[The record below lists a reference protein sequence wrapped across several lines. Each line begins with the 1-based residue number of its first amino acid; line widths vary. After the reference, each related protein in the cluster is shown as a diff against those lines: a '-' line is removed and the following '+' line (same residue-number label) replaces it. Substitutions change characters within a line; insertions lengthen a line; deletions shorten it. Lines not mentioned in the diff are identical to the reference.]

1 MSGGRPI
8 DYGNINQ
15 SFEEHKVQHN
25 GVDYFVTGEVEVDFD
40 LTEERVEITEVF
52 DLVVLD
58 ADGNQVSNDTIPWE
72 ILKASIYGEYE
83 NDIEAGVA
91 DYCYNL
97 RDESD

>member
-15 SFEEHKVQHN
+15 PFEDHKVQHD
-25 GVDYFVTGEVEVDFD
+25 GVEYFATGEVEVDFD
-40 LTEERVEITEVF
+40 LTEERIDITEVF
-52 DLVVLD
+52 DLIILD
-58 ADGNQVSNDTIPWE
+58 ADGNQVPNDTIPWE
-72 ILKASIYGEYE
+72 ILKASIYEDYE
-83 NDIEAGVA
+83 SEIEQSID